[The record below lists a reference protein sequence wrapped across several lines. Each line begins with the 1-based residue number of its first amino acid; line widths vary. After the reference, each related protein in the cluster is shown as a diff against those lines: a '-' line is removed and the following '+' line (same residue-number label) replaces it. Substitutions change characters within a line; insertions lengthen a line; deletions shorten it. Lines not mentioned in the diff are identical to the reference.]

1 MAAFASAASSFAAST
16 PLEKFLTCSSTA
28 DTRLASGLVLPSTT
42 STPATKPMA
51 RHAMKP
57 PHDAAE
63 TGLFVTVVVIDRTG
77 VPEHVR
83 LSFTDVHIPS
93 TRSFMMISRGS
104 LRHILRAD
112 LLCPAPADQ
121 PA

>member
-16 PLEKFLTCSSTA
+16 PLEKFFTCSSTA

-63 TGLFVTVVVIDRTG
+63 IGLFVTVGVIDRTG
-77 VPEHVR
+77 PREHVGISALHVYR
-83 LSFTDVHIPS
+83 RAHSVHEIVHDDRWWEPS
-93 TRSFMMISRGS
+93 AHSSG
-104 LRHILRAD
+104 
-112 LLCPAPADQ
+112 
-121 PA
+121 